1 MKIRLRA
8 PLVTY
13 LVRESFSS
21 FFWVFLAL
29 AQIFTLIHRSTSFT
43 MGGRLKLSTEGFA
56 GRENKTPK
64 DISQFFLFHSAAPK
78 ITSGYGHGKLSS
90 PIVSI
95 FQKQL
100 ATSCF
105 SFSLFIIHKKRHF
118 GSTIRLDS
126 TAGNNHTHQISRTKF
141 FTLKTLF
148 FQRELF
154 GENF

>member
-1 MKIRLRA
+1 MFESPFRA
-8 PLVTY
+8 
-13 LVRESFSS
+13 
-21 FFWVFLAL
+21 FFLGFFLAL
-29 AQIFTLIHRSTSFT
+29 AQTFHINSLQHW
-43 MGGRLKLSTEGFA
+43 LHN
-56 GRENKTPK
+56 GREIQTLHGR
-64 DISQFFLFHSAAPK
+64 ISGKGEENSRGYFTIFFPRSAAPK
-78 ITSGYGHGKLSS
+78 ITTGFDHEKLHS

-95 FQKQL
+95 CQKQR

-154 GENF
+154 VGKFLKFSEKARK